1 MTAGDSDYSAGL
13 IETAEGAA
21 ETETSGSSRRRL
33 RQSVGESRAPAVQEA
48 QVKQMES
55 VIADLQQTVLQG
67 CLERAQLQSQLSLLQ
82 MGTPAAASVLSP
94 GAVCCLACSAYLHFY
109 EDV

>member
-1 MTAGDSDYSAGL
+1 MH
-13 IETAEGAA
+13 
-21 ETETSGSSRRRL
+21 
-33 RQSVGESRAPAVQEA
+33 EA

-94 GAVCCLACSAYLHFY
+94 GAGRCLSCSAHLHFY
-109 EDV
+109 GR